1 MSYGYER
8 VVEDTISEVDGRIR
22 DELKKRGFGVL
33 TEIDVKQTLKEKLD
47 VDFRRYRILGACN
60 PPIAH
65 QALSQELQIGLLL
78 PCNVVLWENDDDTTT
93 VAAIDAKQMLAITGR
108 DDLEELANKVNGLLE
123 QAVDAV

>member
-8 VVEDTISEVDGRIR
+8 VVEDTISDVDGRIR

-65 QALSQELQIGLLL
+65 QARSQELQIGLLL

>member
-1 MSYGYER
+1 M
-8 VVEDTISEVDGRIR
+8 
-22 DELKKRGFGVL
+22 
-33 TEIDVKQTLKEKLD
+33 KQTLKEKLD

>member
-108 DDLEELANKVNGLLE
+108 DDLEELANKVNDLLE